1 MANENINETK
11 MEYKDLT
18 DSTKET
24 KNKKNINFFNNK
36 NMMLIAIFLVLIVIL
51 IISISFFAS
60 NKKYTVKLN
69 YNYIKSEVS
78 ENISEVKVELLGEKK
93 DVTEYSLSDEISLT
107 ELKKGDYTVNVSL
120 VNSDGDAYY
129 YGSTKVFADSDK
141 SVDIDLVKEEII
153 YDLKYRWVGN
163 DVEVTLPENFDNYL
177 IFKLSDG
184 VFVPDGQ
191 SNSNKVWLRGIKTK
205 ESFRFAVV
213 KDKKIYE
220 YSENL
225 ELIKNNSPTVP
236 VILSPELNKTLP
248 VDVPFYIIWECSDPD
263 GDELKYDVIIN
274 DGTKEEKAASDI
286 TEKMFNY
293 KGFEKNKVYTIKVV
307 AKDTYGDK
315 SESEISVKSEIFVK
329 TYQYVSA
336 GNQGVII
343 KEVVSPQVSNDI
355 SSIKTGGKVTKN
367 IKADNYLYIL
377 RDLQGITIADISDN
391 KNPKIIKN
399 IDLADVND
407 ISINNNYM
415 YLKQSDSRV
424 SVYNINNRI
433 NPEFLGFSDV
443 QYFGSEN
450 PKINIVTKEINI
462 KIDIITSEYPVRIGL
477 NDKVY
482 VSGYSVV
489 VGSTSSENYFKD
501 NYYSVVENLKLIFSM
516 YKKDDFK
523 DKNKVELIKNKILNS
538 LNEMMGKNEETGVKE
553 IILNISNK

>member
-220 YSENL
+220 YSESL

-407 ISINNNYM
+407 ISINNDYM

>member
-93 DVTEYSLSDEISLT
+93 DVTEYSLNDEISLT

-220 YSENL
+220 YSESL

-450 PKINIVTKEINI
+450 PKINVVTKEINI

>member
-220 YSENL
+220 YSESL

-450 PKINIVTKEINI
+450 PKINVVTKEINI